1 MNQSLR
7 LGVSAVIVLVGF
19 AAVFALSNFTESK
32 RPPLPAGY
40 EDQDLALQGG
50 RLKNYSLG
58 FNGLMADW
66 YWMQSLQY
74 LGGKIV
80 NTDKNVNLEDLR
92 DLNPRLLYPML
103 DNATTLDPQFTAA
116 YAYGAV
122 VLPAIDQKQAIAIA
136 EKGVANNPNEWRLY
150 QHLGYIYWRLADY
163 QKAADTYQK
172 GSEIPGAPA
181 FMKMMA
187 AQMRNQG
194 GSRDTARKI
203 YREMLESAEDSQTRE
218 NAQVRLLQLDSLDE
232 QDAINAALKQ
242 FSERTG
248 RCANSWN
255 EIIPALRTVTLPDG
269 RDFSVDRS
277 NNLVD
282 PTGAP
287 YILDKQSCAVMID
300 RERSK
305 LPRK

>member
-1 MNQSLR
+1 
-7 LGVSAVIVLVGF
+7 
-19 AAVFALSNFTESK
+19 
-32 RPPLPAGY
+32 
-40 EDQDLALQGG
+40 
-50 RLKNYSLG
+50 
-58 FNGLMADW
+58 
-66 YWMQSLQY
+66 
-74 LGGKIV
+74 
-80 NTDKNVNLEDLR
+80 
-92 DLNPRLLYPML
+92 
-103 DNATTLDPQFTAA
+103 
-116 YAYGAV
+116 
-122 VLPAIDQKQAIAIA
+122 
-136 EKGVANNPNEWRLY
+136 
-150 QHLGYIYWRLADY
+150 
-163 QKAADTYQK
+163 
-172 GSEIPGAPA
+172 
-181 FMKMMA
+181 
-187 AQMRNQG
+187 MRNQG